1 MSSKK
6 ISVESLS
13 CTVEHQGQ
21 PADEKPLY
29 NPQFK
34 GQSGLEIGEHEDAT
48 YSRQGDGSQLS
59 ATARVDATGVRVSA
73 NGEIPFVAG
82 QVQKGALEDEVFV
95 DGAVGQRHRLESKRG

>member
-6 ISVESLS
+6 MSVEALS
-13 CTVEHQGQ
+13 STVEHQGQ

-34 GQSGLEIGEHEDAT
+34 RQSGLEIGEHEDAI

-82 QVQKGALEDEVFV
+82 QVKKGAL
-95 DGAVGQRHRLESKRG
+95 